1 MDAGEEYIN
10 CLLADFTSIKGEIAR
25 RSTLQRFVLV
35 GFATVL
41 ILIFQQ
47 STSYTLTSDWIMGLW
62 VSSALFLQ
70 FYMREHIEIRR
81 LGTIIKREIAR
92 DAGLILARSPMSLF
106 HSETLLVDQE
116 EQDCRTLWYDA
127 KFRCWTQPYDAQFNW
142 AVFFLLP
149 FLMTLGSIAS
159 VPFSSLSMP
168 SAKEWIAF
176 SVFFGAVL
184 RCFLLLKRHAY
195 PIWYRARHQ

>member
-10 CLLADFTSIKGEIAR
+10 CLLSDFTSIKGEIAR

-81 LGTIIKREIAR
+81 LGTIIIFYE
-92 DAGLILARSPMSLF
+92 
-106 HSETLLVDQE
+106 
-116 EQDCRTLWYDA
+116 
-127 KFRCWTQPYDAQFNW
+127 
-142 AVFFLLP
+142 
-149 FLMTLGSIAS
+149 
-159 VPFSSLSMP
+159 
-168 SAKEWIAF
+168 
-176 SVFFGAVL
+176 
-184 RCFLLLKRHAY
+184 
-195 PIWYRARHQ
+195 

>member
-47 STSYTLTSDWIMGLW
+47 STSYPLTSDWIMGLW

-92 DAGLILARSPMSLF
+92 DAGPILSRSPKSLF

-116 EQDCRTLWYDA
+116 EQDCRTRWYDA
-127 KFRCWTQPYDAQFNW
+127 KFRRQTQPYDAQFNW

-149 FLMTLGSIAS
+149 
-159 VPFSSLSMP
+159 SL
-168 SAKEWIAF
+168 
-176 SVFFGAVL
+176 
-184 RCFLLLKRHAY
+184 
-195 PIWYRARHQ
+195 